1 MVITPFL
8 TDLFCLAAEMFHLL
22 LHKIRQLQVCVRG
35 VVVLNAKNLVL
46 FAVVIL
52 GYEIEL

>member
-35 VVVLNAKNLVL
+35 VVVLNAENLVL
-46 FAVVIL
+46 FAIVIL